1 MKKRKL
7 KKSLATTATVIAVTT
22 GVTAISN
29 SAKADTVQNSKNTKN
44 TIQQTLPDA
53 NQQAQ
58 QNVCAAQDA
67 VNKAN
72 ADVATAN
79 SDLNIANQN
88 LADADQDV
96 DINKNQVKQTKE
108 QLSSLEQKKENAQQ
122 VLVNAHDEY
131 YELLKQ
137 PVDVSYMASS
147 GGGLSVYEGSML
159 DYIAYDNQGNLT
171 SKNQAYKNFLAN
183 DYQGNI
189 DFLKKIIAENEKT
202 INYLKMGRP
211 FEDNIKNLE
220 QARVTI
226 KEELEELYKVAAAQ
240 REGKYYKPKDDI
252 GWIST
257 DSYGLSYSISS
268 TNYNEWDDVDKI
280 DHTKKLIENHEEALN
295 KVQQRLAEL
304 HNKMQSAVEKAEKTS
319 IAAQEL
325 LQKLEQISQPLI
337 TATQQIKDAESA
349 MSQAQQNLALQE
361 ELFTQ
366 AKDKRNAMQSQAINA
381 QTKLLQALLN
391 KINSQEKLAA
401 AKEKLPAQT
410 DALKYSSLISLELLT
425 VESGVTPTP
434 KVTIAIAVEN
444 DDQQNKAVITLPGDE
459 QENKLPQGTK
469 VVWKDDAKVAADLQ
483 HPGKHTED
491 VLIVFPDG
499 SVILT
504 NEQVTVI
511 TTEKQADT
519 DKETLPAQKIVD
531 TTQENNMRAN
541 DLSAQVIE
549 VNDDNQTSA
558 PEILVTSQTKQ
569 HTVRPNGVIKDQ
581 AAMNN
586 IAQPSLTKSF
596 ENKTTNN
603 VLPRTGE
610 ESSLPIIALGA
621 VIGLV
626 GIGAALKRYE

>member
-7 KKSLATTATVIAVTT
+7 KKSLATTATVMAVTT

-29 SAKADTVQNSKNTKN
+29 SAKADTVQNSKNT
-44 TIQQTLPDA
+44 IQQTLPDV

-58 QNVCAAQDA
+58 RNVSTAQDA
-67 VNKAN
+67 VNRAN

-79 SDLNIANQN
+79 NDLNIANQN
-88 LADADQDV
+88 LADADQNV
-96 DINKNQVKQTKE
+96 DLNKNQVKQTKE
-108 QLSSLEQKKENAQQ
+108 QLSSLEQTKENAQQ
-122 VLVNAHDEY
+122 VLANAHDEY

-137 PVDVSYMASS
+137 PVDVSYMATS

-159 DYIAYDNQGNLT
+159 DCIAYDNQGNLI
-171 SKNQAYKNFLAN
+171 SENQAYKNFLAN

-189 DFLKKIIAENEKT
+189 DLLKKIIAKNEKT

-220 QARVTI
+220 QAKVTI

-257 DSYGLSYSISS
+257 DSYGLSYSYSS
-268 TNYNEWDDVDKI
+268 SSYNEWDDVDKI

-295 KVQQRLAEL
+295 KVQQRLVEL

-361 ELFTQ
+361 ELLTET
-366 AKDKRNAMQSQAINA
+366 KDKRNIMQSQAINA

-391 KINSQEKLAA
+391 KTNSQEKLAS

-410 DALKYSSLISLELLT
+410 DALKYSSLINLEPLT

-434 KVTIAIAVEN
+434 KVTTAIAVEN
-444 DDQQNKAVITLPGDE
+444 DDHQNKAVITLPGDE

-483 HPGKHTED
+483 HLGKHTED

-504 NEQVTVI
+504 SEQVTVSA
-511 TTEKQADT
+511 TEKQADAN
-519 DKETLPAQKIVD
+519 KETSPARKTID
-531 TTQENNMRAN
+531 STQENNMRAN
-541 DLSAQVIE
+541 DLSAQVVE

-569 HTVRPNGVIKDQ
+569 HTVRPNGVIKGQ
-581 AAMNN
+581 AALNN
-586 IAQPSLTKSF
+586 IVQPSLAKSF
-596 ENKTTNN
+596 KNKTTNN
-603 VLPRTGE
+603 ILPRTGD

-621 VIGLV
+621 VIGLA
-626 GIGAALKRYE
+626 GIGAALRRYE

>member
-7 KKSLATTATVIAVTT
+7 KKSLATTATVMAVTT
-22 GVTAISN
+22 GMTAISN
-29 SAKADTVQNSKNTKN
+29 SAKADTVQNSKNT
-44 TIQQTLPDA
+44 IQQTLPDT

-79 SDLNIANQN
+79 NGLNIANQN
-88 LADADQDV
+88 LADADQNV
-96 DINKNQVKQTKE
+96 DLNKNQVKQTKE
-108 QLSSLEQKKENAQQ
+108 QLSSLEQTKENAQQ
-122 VLVNAHDEY
+122 VLANAHDEY

-137 PVDVSYMASS
+137 PVDVSYMATS

-159 DYIAYDNQGNLT
+159 DCIAYDNQGNLI
-171 SKNQAYKNFLAN
+171 SENQAYKNFLAN

-189 DFLKKIIAENEKT
+189 DLLKKIIAKNERT
-202 INYLKMGRP
+202 INYLKIGRP

-220 QARVTI
+220 QAKVTI

-252 GWIST
+252 GWVNI
-257 DSYGLSYSISS
+257 DSYGLSYSYSS
-268 TNYNEWDDVDKI
+268 ANYNEWYDVDEI
-280 DHTKKLIENHEEALN
+280 DHTQNLIKNHEEALN
-295 KVQQRLAEL
+295 KIQQRLAEL
-304 HNKMQSAVEKAEKTS
+304 HNKTQSAVEKAEKTS

-361 ELFTQ
+361 ELLTQ
-366 AKDKRNAMQSQAINA
+366 AKDKRNIMQSQAINA

-391 KINSQEKLAA
+391 KTNSQEKLAS
-401 AKEKLPAQT
+401 AKEKLPMQT
-410 DALKYSSLISLELLT
+410 DALKYSSLINLEPLT
-425 VESGVTPTP
+425 IEPGETPLP
-434 KVTIAIAVEN
+434 KVTTAIAVEN
-444 DDQQNKAVITLPGDE
+444 DHQNKAVITLPGDE

-469 VVWKDDAKVAADLQ
+469 VVWKDDAKVATDLQ
-483 HPGKHTED
+483 RPGKHTED

-504 NEQVTVI
+504 SEQVTVSA
-511 TTEKQADT
+511 TEKQADAN
-519 DKETLPAQKIVD
+519 KETSPAQKTID
-531 TTQENNMRAN
+531 STQENNMRAN
-541 DLSAQVIE
+541 DLSAQVVE

-569 HTVRPNGVIKDQ
+569 HTVRPNGVIKGP
-581 AAMNN
+581 AALNN
-586 IAQPSLTKSF
+586 IVQPSLAKSF
-596 ENKTTNN
+596 KNKTTNN
-603 VLPRTGE
+603 ILPRTGD
-610 ESSLPIIALGA
+610 ESSLPIIALVA
-621 VIGLV
+621 IIGLV
-626 GIGAALKRYE
+626 GIGATLKRYE

>member
-7 KKSLATTATVIAVTT
+7 KKSLATTATVMAVTT
-22 GVTAISN
+22 GMTAISN
-29 SAKADTVQNSKNTKN
+29 SAKADTVQNSKNT
-44 TIQQTLPDA
+44 IQQTLPDT

-79 SDLNIANQN
+79 NDLNIANQN
-88 LADADQDV
+88 LADADQSV
-96 DINKNQVKQTKE
+96 DSNKNQVKQTKE
-108 QLSSLEQKKENAQQ
+108 QLSSLEQTKENAQQ
-122 VLVNAHDEY
+122 ILTNAHDEY

-137 PVDVSYMASS
+137 PVNISYTAFS

-159 DYIAYDNQGNLT
+159 DYIAYDNQGNLI

-189 DFLKKIIAENEKT
+189 DLLKKIIAENEKT

-211 FEDNIKNLE
+211 FEDNIRNLE
-220 QARVTI
+220 QARLTI
-226 KEELEELYKVAAAQ
+226 KEELEELYKLAAAQ
-240 REGKYYKPKDDI
+240 KDGKYYKPKDDI
-252 GWIST
+252 RWINI
-257 DSYGLSYSISS
+257 DSYGLSYSYSS
-268 TNYNEWDDVDKI
+268 ANYNEWDDADEI
-280 DHTKKLIENHEEALN
+280 DHTKNLIENHEEALN
-295 KVQQRLAEL
+295 KIQQRLAEL
-304 HNKMQSAVEKAEKTS
+304 HNKTQSAVEKVEKTS

-325 LQKLEQISQPLI
+325 LQKLERISQPLI

-361 ELFTQ
+361 ELLTQ
-366 AKDKRNAMQSQAINA
+366 AKDKRNIMQSQAINA

-391 KINSQEKLAA
+391 KTNSQEKLAS
-401 AKEKLPAQT
+401 AKEKLPIQT
-410 DALKYSSLISLELLT
+410 DALKYSSLINLEPLT
-425 VESGVTPTP
+425 IEPGVTPTP
-434 KVTIAIAVEN
+434 KVTTAIAVEN
-444 DDQQNKAVITLPGDE
+444 DHQNKAVITLPGDE

-469 VVWKDDAKVAADLQ
+469 VVWKDDAKVATDLQ
-483 HPGKHTED
+483 RPGKHTED

-504 NEQVTVI
+504 SEQVTVSA
-511 TTEKQADT
+511 TEKQADAN
-519 DKETLPAQKIVD
+519 KETSPAQKTID
-531 TTQENNMRAN
+531 STQENNMRAN
-541 DLSAQVIE
+541 DLSAQVVE

-569 HTVRPNGVIKDQ
+569 HTVRPNGVIKGQ
-581 AAMNN
+581 AALNN
-586 IAQPSLTKSF
+586 IVQPSLAKSF
-596 ENKTTNN
+596 KNKTTNN
-603 VLPRTGE
+603 ILPRTGD

-621 VIGLV
+621 IIGLV
-626 GIGAALKRYE
+626 GIGATLKRYE

>member
-7 KKSLATTATVIAVTT
+7 KKSLATTATVMAVTT

-29 SAKADTVQNSKNTKN
+29 SAKADTVQNSKNT
-44 TIQQTLPDA
+44 IQQTLPDT

-79 SDLNIANQN
+79 NDLNIANQN
-88 LADADQDV
+88 LADADQNV
-96 DINKNQVKQTKE
+96 DLNRNQVKQTKE
-108 QLSSLEQKKENAQQ
+108 QLSSLEQTKENAQQ
-122 VLVNAHDEY
+122 ILTNAYDEY

-137 PVDVSYMASS
+137 PVNISYTAFS

-159 DYIAYDNQGNLT
+159 DYIAYDNQGNLI
-171 SKNQAYKNFLAN
+171 SENQAYKNFLAN

-189 DFLKKIIAENEKT
+189 DLLKKIIAKNERT

-220 QARVTI
+220 QAKVTI

-240 REGKYYKPKDDI
+240 REEKYYKPKDDI
-252 GWIST
+252 GWVNI
-257 DSYGLSYSISS
+257 DSYGLSYSYRSA
-268 TNYNEWDDVDKI
+268 NYNEWYDVDEI
-280 DHTKKLIENHEEALN
+280 DHTQNLIKNHEEALN
-295 KVQQRLAEL
+295 KIQQRLAEL
-304 HNKMQSAVEKAEKTS
+304 HNKTQSAVEKAEKTS

-325 LQKLEQISQPLI
+325 LQKLERISQPLI

-361 ELFTQ
+361 ELLTQ
-366 AKDKRNAMQSQAINA
+366 AKDKRNIMQSQAINA

-391 KINSQEKLAA
+391 KTNSQEKLAS

-410 DALKYSSLISLELLT
+410 DALKYSSLINLEPLT
-425 VESGVTPTP
+425 VEPGVTPAP
-434 KVTIAIAVEN
+434 KVTTAIAVEN
-444 DDQQNKAVITLPGDE
+444 DDHQNKAVITLPGDE

-483 HPGKHTED
+483 HLGKHTED

-504 NEQVTVI
+504 SEQVTVSA
-511 TTEKQADT
+511 TEKQADAN
-519 DKETLPAQKIVD
+519 KETSPAQKTID
-531 TTQENNMRAN
+531 STQENNMRAN
-541 DLSAQVIE
+541 DLSAQVVE

-569 HTVRPNGVIKDQ
+569 HTVRPNGVIKGQ
-581 AAMNN
+581 AALNN
-586 IAQPSLTKSF
+586 IVQPSLAKSCK
-596 ENKTTNN
+596 NKTTNN
-603 VLPRTGE
+603 ILPRTGD

-621 VIGLV
+621 IIGLV
-626 GIGAALKRYE
+626 GIGATLKRYE

>member
-7 KKSLATTATVIAVTT
+7 KKSLATTATVMAVTT
-22 GVTAISN
+22 GVAAISN
-29 SAKADTVQNSKNTKN
+29 SAKADTVRNSKN

-53 NQQAQ
+53 NQLAQ

-79 SDLNIANQN
+79 NDLNIANQN
-88 LADADQDV
+88 LADADQNV
-96 DINKNQVKQTKE
+96 DLNKNQVKQTKE
-108 QLSSLEQKKENAQQ
+108 KLSSLEQTKENAQQ
-122 VLVNAHDEY
+122 VLTNAHDEY

-147 GGGLSVYEGSML
+147 GGGLNVYERSML
-159 DYIAYDNQGNLT
+159 DYIAYDNQGNLI

-220 QARVTI
+220 QAKVTI

-257 DSYGLSYSISS
+257 DSYGLSYSYSS
-268 TNYNEWDDVDKI
+268 SSYNEWDDVDKI

-295 KVQQRLAEL
+295 KVQQRLVEL
-304 HNKMQSAVEKAEKTS
+304 HNKMQSTVEKAEKTS

-349 MSQAQQNLALQE
+349 MSQAKQNLALQE
-361 ELFTQ
+361 ELLTQ
-366 AKDKRNAMQSQAINA
+366 AKDKRNMMQSQAINA

-391 KINSQEKLAA
+391 KTNSQEKLAS

-410 DALKYSSLISLELLT
+410 DALKYSSLINLEPLT
-425 VESGVTPTP
+425 VAPGITPVP
-434 KVTIAIAVEN
+434 KVTTAIAVEN
-444 DDQQNKAVITLPGDE
+444 DNHQNKAVITLPGDE

-483 HPGKHTED
+483 HPGKHIED
-491 VLIVFPDG
+491 VLIAFPDG

-504 NEQVTVI
+504 NEQVTVTAI
-511 TTEKQADT
+511 EKQAEA
-519 DKETLPAQKIVD
+519 DKETSLAQKTINSA
-531 TTQENNMRAN
+531 QENNMRAN

-549 VNDDNQTSA
+549 VNDNNQTSSS
-558 PEILVTSQTKQ
+558 EILVAPQTKQ
-569 HTVRPNGVIKDQ
+569 NTVQPNGVIKNQ
-581 AAMNN
+581 ATLNN
-586 IAQPSLTKSF
+586 NARPSLAKSYKA
-596 ENKTTNN
+596 KTTNN
-603 VLPRTGE
+603 VLPRTGDA
-610 ESSLPIIALGA
+610 SSLSIIALGA
-621 VIGLV
+621 VIGLG
-626 GIGAALKRYE
+626 GIGATLKRYE

>member
-7 KKSLATTATVIAVTT
+7 KKSLATTATVMAVTT

-29 SAKADTVQNSKNTKN
+29 SAKADTVQNSKNT
-44 TIQQTLPDA
+44 IQQTLPDV

-67 VNKAN
+67 VNRAN

-79 SDLNIANQN
+79 NDLNIANQN
-88 LADADQDV
+88 LADADQNV
-96 DINKNQVKQTKE
+96 DLNKNQVKQTKE
-108 QLSSLEQKKENAQQ
+108 QLSSLEQTKENAQQ
-122 VLVNAHDEY
+122 VLANAHDEY

-137 PVDVSYMASS
+137 PVDVSYMATS
-147 GGGLSVYEGSML
+147 GGGLSIYEGSML
-159 DYIAYDNQGNLT
+159 DYIAYDNQGNLI
-171 SKNQAYKNFLAN
+171 SENQAYKNFLAN

-189 DFLKKIIAENEKT
+189 DLLKKIIAKNEKN

-220 QARVTI
+220 QAKVTI

-257 DSYGLSYSISS
+257 DSYGLSYSYSS
-268 TNYNEWDDVDKI
+268 SSYNEWDDVDKI

-295 KVQQRLAEL
+295 KVQQRLVEL

-361 ELFTQ
+361 ELLTET
-366 AKDKRNAMQSQAINA
+366 KDKRNIMQSQAINA

-391 KINSQEKLAA
+391 KTNSQEKLAS
-401 AKEKLPAQT
+401 AKEKLPSQT
-410 DALKYSSLISLELLT
+410 DALKYSSLINLEPLT
-425 VESGVTPTP
+425 VEPGVTPAP
-434 KVTIAIAVEN
+434 KVTTAIAVEN
-444 DDQQNKAVITLPGDE
+444 DDHQNKAVITLPGDE

-504 NEQVTVI
+504 SEQVTVSA
-511 TTEKQADT
+511 TEKQADAN
-519 DKETLPAQKIVD
+519 KETSPAQKTID
-531 TTQENNMRAN
+531 STQENNMRAN
-541 DLSAQVIE
+541 DLSAQIIE
-549 VNDDNQTSA
+549 VNNDNQTSA
-558 PEILVTSQTKQ
+558 PEVLVTSQTKQ
-569 HTVRPNGVIKDQ
+569 HTVQPNEVIKGQ
-581 AAMNN
+581 AAQNK
-586 IAQPSLTKSF
+586 ITQPSLAKSF

-603 VLPRTGE
+603 VLPRTGD

-621 VIGLV
+621 VIGLT
-626 GIGAALKRYE
+626 GIGAALRRYE

>member
-7 KKSLATTATVIAVTT
+7 KKSLATTATVMAVTT
-22 GVTAISN
+22 GVMAISN
-29 SAKADTVQNSKNTKN
+29 SAKADTVQNSKNT
-44 TIQQTLPDA
+44 IQQTLPDV

-58 QNVCAAQDA
+58 RNVSTAQDA
-67 VNKAN
+67 VNRAN

-79 SDLNIANQN
+79 NDLNIANQN
-88 LADADQDV
+88 LADADQNV
-96 DINKNQVKQTKE
+96 DLNKNQVKQTKE
-108 QLSSLEQKKENAQQ
+108 QLSSLEQTKENAQQ
-122 VLVNAHDEY
+122 VLANAHDEY

-137 PVDVSYMASS
+137 PVDVSYMATS

-159 DYIAYDNQGNLT
+159 DCIAYDNQGNLI
-171 SKNQAYKNFLAN
+171 SENQAYKNFLAN

-189 DFLKKIIAENEKT
+189 DLLKKIIAKNEKT

-220 QARVTI
+220 QAKVTI
-226 KEELEELYKVAAAQ
+226 KEELEELYKLAAAQ

-257 DSYGLSYSISS
+257 DSYGLSYSYSS
-268 TNYNEWDDVDKI
+268 SSYNEWDDVDKI

-295 KVQQRLAEL
+295 KVQQRLVEL

-349 MSQAQQNLALQE
+349 ISQAQQNLALQE
-361 ELFTQ
+361 ELLTQ
-366 AKDKRNAMQSQAINA
+366 AKDKRNIMQSQAINA

-391 KINSQEKLAA
+391 KTNSQEKLAS
-401 AKEKLPAQT
+401 AKEKLPIQT
-410 DALKYSSLISLELLT
+410 DALKYSSLINLEPLT
-425 VESGVTPTP
+425 IEPGVTPTP
-434 KVTIAIAVEN
+434 KVTTAIAVEN
-444 DDQQNKAVITLPGDE
+444 DHQNKAVITLPGDE

-469 VVWKDDAKVAADLQ
+469 VVWKDDAKVATDLQ
-483 HPGKHTED
+483 RPGKHTED

-504 NEQVTVI
+504 SEQVTVSA
-511 TTEKQADT
+511 TEKQADAN
-519 DKETLPAQKIVD
+519 KETSPAQKTID
-531 TTQENNMRAN
+531 STQENNMRAN
-541 DLSAQVIE
+541 DLSAQVVE

-569 HTVRPNGVIKDQ
+569 HTVRPNGVIKGQ
-581 AAMNN
+581 AALNN
-586 IAQPSLTKSF
+586 IVQPSLAKSF
-596 ENKTTNN
+596 KNKTTNN
-603 VLPRTGE
+603 ILPRTGD

-621 VIGLV
+621 IIGLV
-626 GIGAALKRYE
+626 GIGATLKRYE

>member
-7 KKSLATTATVIAVTT
+7 KKSLATTATVMAVTT
-22 GVTAISN
+22 GMTAISN
-29 SAKADTVQNSKNTKN
+29 SAKADTVQNSKNT
-44 TIQQTLPDA
+44 IQQTLPDT

-67 VNKAN
+67 VNKSN

-79 SDLNIANQN
+79 NGLNIANQN
-88 LADADQDV
+88 LADADQNV
-96 DINKNQVKQTKE
+96 DLNRNQVKQTKD
-108 QLSSLEQKKENAQQ
+108 QLSSLEQTKENAQQ
-122 VLVNAHDEY
+122 ILTNAYDEY

-137 PVDVSYMASS
+137 PVNISYTAFS

-159 DYIAYDNQGNLT
+159 DYIAYDNQGNLI

-183 DYQGNI
+183 DYQRNI
-189 DFLKKIIAENEKT
+189 DLLKKIIAKNERT
-202 INYLKMGRP
+202 INYLRMGRP
-211 FEDNIKNLE
+211 FEDNIRSLE
-220 QARVTI
+220 QARLTI

-240 REGKYYKPKDDI
+240 REEKYYKPKDDI

-257 DSYGLSYSISS
+257 DSYGLSYSYSS
-268 TNYNEWDDVDKI
+268 SSYNEWDDVDKI
-280 DHTKKLIENHEEALN
+280 DHTQNLIKNHEEALN
-295 KVQQRLAEL
+295 KIQQRLAEL
-304 HNKMQSAVEKAEKTS
+304 HNKTQSAVEKAEKTS

-361 ELFTQ
+361 ELLTQ
-366 AKDKRNAMQSQAINA
+366 AKDKRNMMQSQAINA

-391 KINSQEKLAA
+391 KTNSQEKLAS

-410 DALKYSSLISLELLT
+410 DALKYSSLINLEPLT
-425 VESGVTPTP
+425 VVPGVTPAP
-434 KVTIAIAVEN
+434 KVTTAIAVEN
-444 DDQQNKAVITLPGDE
+444 DDHQNKAVITLPGDE

-491 VLIVFPDG
+491 VLIIFPDG

-504 NEQVTVI
+504 NEQVTVTAI
-511 TTEKQADT
+511 EKQADA
-519 DKETLPAQKIVD
+519 DKETSPAQKTID
-531 TTQENNMRAN
+531 STQENNMRAN
-541 DLSAQVIE
+541 DLFAQVVE
-549 VNDDNQTSA
+549 VNNDNQTSA
-558 PEILVTSQTKQ
+558 PEILVTPQTKQ
-569 HTVRPNGVIKDQ
+569 STVQPNEVIKGQ
-581 AAMNN
+581 AAQNK
-586 IAQPSLTKSF
+586 ITQPSLAKSF

-603 VLPRTGE
+603 VLPRTGD

-621 VIGLV
+621 VIGLA
-626 GIGAALKRYE
+626 GIGAVLRRYE

>member
-7 KKSLATTATVIAVTT
+7 KNSLATTATVMAVTT
-22 GVTAISN
+22 GVVAISN
-29 SAKADTVQNSKNTKN
+29 SAKADTVQNSKNT
-44 TIQQTLPDA
+44 IQQTLPGVD
-53 NQQAQ
+53 QQAQ

-79 SDLNIANQN
+79 NDLNMANQN
-88 LADADQDV
+88 LADADQNV

-108 QLSSLEQKKENAQQ
+108 QLSSLEQTKENAQQ
-122 VLVNAHDEY
+122 VLTNAHEEY

-147 GGGLSVYEGSML
+147 GGGLNVYERSML
-159 DYIAYDNQGNLT
+159 DYIAYDNQGNLI

-183 DYQGNI
+183 NYQGNI

-220 QARVTI
+220 QAKVTI
-226 KEELEELYKVAAAQ
+226 KEKLEELYKVAAAQ

-257 DSYGLSYSISS
+257 DSYGLSYSYSS
-268 TNYNEWDDVDKI
+268 SSYNEWDDVDKI

-337 TATQQIKDAESA
+337 TATQQIKNAESA
-349 MSQAQQNLALQE
+349 MSQAKQNLALQE
-361 ELFTQ
+361 ELLTQ
-366 AKDKRNAMQSQAINA
+366 VKYKRNVMQSQAINA
-381 QTKLLQALLN
+381 QTKLLQAMLN
-391 KINSQEKLAA
+391 KTNSQEKLAT
-401 AKEKLPAQT
+401 AKEKLPTQT
-410 DALKYSSLISLELLT
+410 DALKYSSLITLEPLT
-425 VESGVTPTP
+425 VASGVTPAP
-434 KVTIAIAVEN
+434 KVTTAIAVEN
-444 DDQQNKAVITLPGDE
+444 DDHQNKAVITLPGDE

-469 VVWKDDAKVAADLQ
+469 VVWKDDAKVTADLQ

-491 VLIVFPDG
+491 VLIIFPDG

-504 NEQVTVI
+504 NEQVTVTAI
-511 TTEKQADT
+511 EKQADV
-519 DKETLPAQKIVD
+519 DKETLPAQKTID
-531 TTQENNMRAN
+531 STQENNMRAN

-569 HTVRPNGVIKDQ
+569 YTVRPNGVIKGQ
-581 AAMNN
+581 AALNN
-586 IAQPSLTKSF
+586 IVQPSLAKSYKT
-596 ENKTTNN
+596 KTTND
-603 VLPRTGE
+603 VLPRTGD
-610 ESSLPIIALGA
+610 ESSLPIIALGV
-621 VIGLV
+621 VIGLA

>member
-1 MKKRKL
+1 MKRRKL
-7 KKSLATTATVIAVTT
+7 KKSLATTAMVMAVTT

-29 SAKADTVQNSKNTKN
+29 SVKADTVQNSKN

-58 QNVCAAQDA
+58 QNICAAQDA

-79 SDLNIANQN
+79 NDLNIANQN
-88 LADADQDV
+88 LADADQNV
-96 DINKNQVKQTKE
+96 DSNKNQVKQTRE
-108 QLSSLEQKKENAQQ
+108 QLSSLEQTKENAQQ
-122 VLVNAHDEY
+122 VLTNAHDEY

-137 PVDVSYMASS
+137 PVDISYMATS
-147 GGGLSVYEGSML
+147 GGGLNVYERSML
-159 DYIAYDNQGNLT
+159 DYIAYDNQGNLI

-183 DYQGNI
+183 NYQGNI

-211 FEDNIKNLE
+211 FEDNIRNLE
-220 QARVTI
+220 QARLTI
-226 KEELEELYKVAAAQ
+226 KEELEELYKVEAAQ
-240 REGKYYKPKDDI
+240 RNGKYYKPKYNI
-252 GWIST
+252 SWINT
-257 DSYGLSYSISS
+257 DSYGSLYSSS
-268 TNYNEWDDVDKI
+268 SSNYNEWYDVDKI
-280 DHTKKLIENHEEALN
+280 DHTKDLIENHEEALN
-295 KVQQRLAEL
+295 TIQQRLAEL
-304 HNKMQSAVEKAEKTS
+304 HNRIQSAVEKAEKTS

-349 MSQAQQNLALQE
+349 MSQAQKNLALQE
-361 ELFTQ
+361 ELLTQ
-366 AKDKRNAMQSQAINA
+366 AKDKRNVMQSQAINA

-391 KINSQEKLAA
+391 KTNSQEKLAS
-401 AKEKLPAQT
+401 AKEKLLAQT
-410 DALKYSSLISLELLT
+410 DALKYSSLINLEPLT
-425 VESGVTPTP
+425 VEPGVTPAP
-434 KVTIAIAVEN
+434 KVTTAIAVKN
-444 DDQQNKAVITLPGDE
+444 DDHQNKAIITLPGDE

-483 HPGKHTED
+483 HSGKHTED

-504 NEQVTVI
+504 SEQVTVSA
-511 TTEKQADT
+511 TEKQADAN
-519 DKETLPAQKIVD
+519 KETSPAQKTID
-531 TTQENNMRAN
+531 STQENNMRAN
-541 DLSAQVIE
+541 DLSAQVVE

-569 HTVRPNGVIKDQ
+569 HTVRPNGVIKGP
-581 AAMNN
+581 AALNN
-586 IAQPSLTKSF
+586 IVQPSLAKSF
-596 ENKTTNN
+596 EDKTRNN
-603 VLPRTGE
+603 VLPRTGD

-621 VIGLV
+621 IIGL
-626 GIGAALKRYE
+626 IGSGATLKRYE

>member
-7 KKSLATTATVIAVTT
+7 KKSLATTATVMAVTT
-22 GVTAISN
+22 GVTAISD
-29 SAKADTVQNSKNTKN
+29 SAKADTVQNNKN

-67 VNKAN
+67 ANKAN

-79 SDLNIANQN
+79 NDLNIANQN
-88 LADADQDV
+88 LADADQNV
-96 DINKNQVKQTKE
+96 DSNKNQVKQTKE
-108 QLSSLEQKKENAQQ
+108 QLSSLEQTKENAQQ
-122 VLVNAHDEY
+122 VLTNAHDEY

-137 PVDVSYMASS
+137 PVNISYTAFS

-159 DYIAYDNQGNLT
+159 DYIAYDNQGNLI

-189 DFLKKIIAENEKT
+189 DLLKKIIAKNEKT

-220 QARVTI
+220 QAKVTI

-257 DSYGLSYSISS
+257 DSYGLSYSYSS
-268 TNYNEWDDVDKI
+268 SSYNEWDDVDKI
-280 DHTKKLIENHEEALN
+280 DHTQNLIKNHEEALN
-295 KVQQRLAEL
+295 KIQQRLAEL

-361 ELFTQ
+361 ELLTE
-366 AKDKRNAMQSQAINA
+366 AKDKRNIMQSQAINA
-381 QTKLLQALLN
+381 QTKLLQAMLN
-391 KINSQEKLAA
+391 KTNSQEKLAS

-410 DALKYSSLISLELLT
+410 DALKYSSLINLEPLT
-425 VESGVTPTP
+425 VEPGVTPTP
-434 KVTIAIAVEN
+434 KVTTAIAVEN
-444 DDQQNKAVITLPGDE
+444 DDHQNKAVITLPGDE

-469 VVWKDDAKVAADLQ
+469 VVWKDDAKVAADFQ
-483 HPGKHTED
+483 RPGKHTED

-504 NEQVTVI
+504 SEQVTV
-511 TTEKQADT
+511 TATEKQADAN
-519 DKETLPAQKIVD
+519 KVNPPAQETVD
-531 TTQENNMRAN
+531 STQENNMRAN
-541 DLSAQVIE
+541 DLSTQVIE
-549 VNDDNQTSA
+549 VNDNNQTTA
-558 PEILVTSQTKQ
+558 PEILVTPQTKQ
-569 HTVRPNGVIKDQ
+569 NTVQPNGVIKGQ
-581 AAMNN
+581 TAQNK
-586 IAQPSLTKSF
+586 ITQPSLVKSYKA
-596 ENKTTNN
+596 KTINN
-603 VLPRTGE
+603 VLPRTGD
-610 ESSLPIIALGA
+610 ESSLPIIAFGV
-621 VIGLV
+621 VIGLA
-626 GIGAALKRYE
+626 GIGAALRRYE

>member
-7 KKSLATTATVIAVTT
+7 KKSLATTATVMAVTT

-29 SAKADTVQNSKNTKN
+29 SAKADTVQNSKN

-79 SDLNIANQN
+79 NGLNIANQN
-88 LADADQDV
+88 LADADQNV
-96 DINKNQVKQTKE
+96 DLNRNQVKQTKE
-108 QLSSLEQKKENAQQ
+108 QLSSLEQTKENAQQ
-122 VLVNAHDEY
+122 VLTNAHDEY

-137 PVDVSYMASS
+137 PVNISYTAFS

-159 DYIAYDNQGNLT
+159 DYIAYDNQGNLI
-171 SKNQAYKNFLAN
+171 SKNQAYENLLAN

-189 DFLKKIIAENEKT
+189 DLLKKIIAKNERT

-211 FEDNIKNLE
+211 FEDNIRNLE
-220 QARVTI
+220 QARLTV
-226 KEELEELYKVAAAQ
+226 KEELEELYKVVEAQ
-240 REGKYYKPKDDI
+240 KDGKYYKPKDDI
-252 GWIST
+252 RWVNIA
-257 DSYGLSYSISS
+257 SYGLSYSPVMS
-268 TNYNEWDDVDKI
+268 NGWYDDNPTDKI
-280 DHTKKLIENHEEALN
+280 SDLIKNHEETLD
-295 KVQQRLAEL
+295 KIQQRLTEL
-304 HNKMQSAVEKAEKTS
+304 HNKMQSAVERAEKTS

-349 MSQAQQNLALQE
+349 MSQAKQNLALQE
-361 ELFTQ
+361 ELLTQ
-366 AKDKRNAMQSQAINA
+366 AKDKRNVMQSQAINA

-391 KINSQEKLAA
+391 KTNSQEKLAS
-401 AKEKLPAQT
+401 AKEKLPTQT
-410 DALKYSSLISLELLT
+410 DALKYSSLISLEPLT
-425 VESGVTPTP
+425 VEPGVTPAP
-434 KVTIAIAVEN
+434 
-444 DDQQNKAVITLPGDE
+444 
-459 QENKLPQGTK
+459 
-469 VVWKDDAKVAADLQ
+469 KVAADLQ
-483 HPGKHTED
+483 RPGKHTED

-504 NEQVTVI
+504 SEQVAVSA
-511 TTEKQADT
+511 TEKQADA
-519 DKETLPAQKIVD
+519 DKNTSPVQETVD
-531 TTQENNMRAN
+531 IAQENSMRAN
-541 DLSAQVIE
+541 DLSAQVVE
-549 VNDDNQTSA
+549 VNDDNLV
-558 PEILVTSQTKQ
+558 PEILVTPQTKQ
-569 HTVRPNGVIKDQ
+569 NTVQPNEVIKGQ
-581 AAMNN
+581 TVLNN
-586 IAQPSLTKSF
+586 ITQPSLTKSF

-610 ESSLPIIALGA
+610 EFSLPIIALGA

>member
-7 KKSLATTATVIAVTT
+7 KKSLATTATVMAVTT
-22 GVTAISN
+22 GVVAISN
-29 SAKADTVQNSKNTKN
+29 SAKADTVQNSKNT
-44 TIQQTLPDA
+44 IQQTLPDT

-79 SDLNIANQN
+79 NDLNMANQN
-88 LADADQDV
+88 LADADQNV

-108 QLSSLEQKKENAQQ
+108 QLSSLEQTKENAQQ
-122 VLVNAHDEY
+122 VLTNAHEEY

-147 GGGLSVYEGSML
+147 GGGLNVYERSML
-159 DYIAYDNQGNLT
+159 DYIAYDNQGNLI

-183 DYQGNI
+183 NYQGNI

-220 QARVTI
+220 QAKVTI

-257 DSYGLSYSISS
+257 DSYGLSYSYSS
-268 TNYNEWDDVDKI
+268 SSYNEWDDVDKI

-295 KVQQRLAEL
+295 KVQQRLVEL

-361 ELFTQ
+361 ELLTE
-366 AKDKRNAMQSQAINA
+366 AKDKRNIMQSQAINA
-381 QTKLLQALLN
+381 QTKLLQSLLN
-391 KINSQEKLAA
+391 KTNSQEKLAS
-401 AKEKLPAQT
+401 AKEKLPTQT
-410 DALKYSSLISLELLT
+410 DALKYSSLITLEPLT
-425 VESGVTPTP
+425 VAPGVTPTP
-434 KVTIAIAVEN
+434 KVTTAIAVEN
-444 DDQQNKAVITLPGDE
+444 DDHQNKAVITLPGDE

-483 HPGKHTED
+483 HPGKYTED

-504 NEQVTVI
+504 NEQVTV
-511 TTEKQADT
+511 TTIEKQADA
-519 DKETLPAQKIVD
+519 DKEISPAQKTID
-531 TTQENNMRAN
+531 STQENNMRAN
-541 DLSAQVIE
+541 DLSAQVVE

-558 PEILVTSQTKQ
+558 SEILVTPQTKQ
-569 HTVRPNGVIKDQ
+569 NTVQPNEVIKGQ
-581 AAMNN
+581 AARNN
-586 IAQPSLTKSF
+586 SARPSLAKSYKA
-596 ENKTTNN
+596 KTTNN
-603 VLPRTGE
+603 VLPRTGD
-610 ESSLPIIALGA
+610 ESSFSIIALGA

-626 GIGAALKRYE
+626 GIGATLKRYE

>member
-7 KKSLATTATVIAVTT
+7 KKSLATTATVMAVTT

-29 SAKADTVQNSKNTKN
+29 SAKADTVQNNKN

-79 SDLNIANQN
+79 NDLNIANQN
-88 LADADQDV
+88 LTDADQNV
-96 DINKNQVKQTKE
+96 DLNRNQVKQTKE
-108 QLSSLEQKKENAQQ
+108 QLSSLEQTKENAQQ
-122 VLVNAHDEY
+122 ILTNAHDEY

-137 PVDVSYMASS
+137 PVNISYTAFS
-147 GGGLSVYEGSML
+147 GGGLSVYERSML
-159 DYIAYDNQGNLT
+159 DYIAYNNQGNLT

-189 DFLKKIIAENEKT
+189 DLLKKIIAENEKT
-202 INYLKMGRP
+202 INYLKMGKP
-211 FEDNIKNLE
+211 FEENIKNLE
-220 QARVTI
+220 QARSTV
-226 KEELEELYKVAAAQ
+226 KEELEELYKVEAAQ
-240 REGKYYKPKDDI
+240 REGKYYKPKYSI
-252 GWIST
+252 SWINT
-257 DSYGLSYSISS
+257 DSYGLSYSYSS
-268 TNYNEWDDVDKI
+268 PNYNEWNDVDEI
-280 DHTKKLIENHEEALN
+280 DHTQNLIKNHEEALN
-295 KVQQRLAEL
+295 KIQQRLAEL

-349 MSQAQQNLALQE
+349 MSQAQQNLALQK
-361 ELFTQ
+361 ELLTQ
-366 AKDKRNAMQSQAINA
+366 AKDKRDIMQSQAINA

-391 KINSQEKLAA
+391 KTNSQEKLAS

-410 DALKYSSLISLELLT
+410 DALKYSSLINLEPLT
-425 VESGVTPTP
+425 VEPGVTPAP
-434 KVTIAIAVEN
+434 KVTTAIAVEN
-444 DDQQNKAVITLPGDE
+444 DDHQNKAVITLPGDE

-483 HPGKHTED
+483 RPGKYTED

-504 NEQVTVI
+504 NEQVTVSA
-511 TTEKQADT
+511 TEKQADA
-519 DKETLPAQKIVD
+519 DKETSLVQETVD
-531 TTQENNMRAN
+531 IAQENNIHAN
-541 DLSAQVIE
+541 DLSTQVIE

-558 PEILVTSQTKQ
+558 PEILVTPQTKQ
-569 HTVRPNGVIKDQ
+569 NTVQPNEVIKGQ
-581 AAMNN
+581 AAQNK
-586 IAQPSLTKSF
+586 ITQPSLAKPF
-596 ENKTTNN
+596 ENKTRNN
-603 VLPRTGE
+603 VLPRTGD
-610 ESSLPIIALGA
+610 ESSLPIIVLGA
-621 VIGLV
+621 VIWLA
-626 GIGAALKRYE
+626 GIGAAPRRYE

>member
-7 KKSLATTATVIAVTT
+7 KKSLATTATVMAVTT
-22 GVTAISN
+22 GVVAISN
-29 SAKADTVQNSKNTKN
+29 SAKADTVQNSKNT
-44 TIQQTLPDA
+44 IQQTLPDT

-79 SDLNIANQN
+79 NDLNMANQN
-88 LADADQDV
+88 LADADQNV

-108 QLSSLEQKKENAQQ
+108 QLSSLEQTKENAQQ
-122 VLVNAHDEY
+122 VLTNAHEEY

-147 GGGLSVYEGSML
+147 GGGLNVYERSML
-159 DYIAYDNQGNLT
+159 DYIAYDNQGNLI

-183 DYQGNI
+183 NYQGNI

-220 QARVTI
+220 QAKVTI

-257 DSYGLSYSISS
+257 DSYGLSYSYSS
-268 TNYNEWDDVDKI
+268 SSYNEWDDVDKI

-295 KVQQRLAEL
+295 KVQQRLVEL

-361 ELFTQ
+361 ELLTE
-366 AKDKRNAMQSQAINA
+366 AKDKRNIMQSQAINA

-391 KINSQEKLAA
+391 KTNSQEKLAS
-401 AKEKLPAQT
+401 AKEKLPTQT
-410 DALKYSSLISLELLT
+410 DALKYSSLITLEPLT
-425 VESGVTPTP
+425 VAPGVTPTP
-434 KVTIAIAVEN
+434 KVTTAIAVEN
-444 DDQQNKAVITLPGDE
+444 DDHQNKAVITLPGDE

-483 HPGKHTED
+483 HPGKHIED

-504 NEQVTVI
+504 NEQVTVTAI
-511 TTEKQADT
+511 EKQADA
-519 DKETLPAQKIVD
+519 DKETSLAQKTID
-531 TTQENNMRAN
+531 STKENNMRAN
-541 DLSAQVIE
+541 I
-549 VNDDNQTSA
+549 
-558 PEILVTSQTKQ
+558 
-569 HTVRPNGVIKDQ
+569 
-581 AAMNN
+581 
-586 IAQPSLTKSF
+586 F
-596 ENKTTNN
+596 
-603 VLPRTGE
+603 LPR
-610 ESSLPIIALGA
+610 
-621 VIGLV
+621 
-626 GIGAALKRYE
+626 

>member
-7 KKSLATTATVIAVTT
+7 KKSLATTATVMAVTT

-29 SAKADTVQNSKNTKN
+29 SAKADTVQNSKNT
-44 TIQQTLPDA
+44 IQQTLPDV

-79 SDLNIANQN
+79 NDLNIANQN
-88 LADADQDV
+88 LADADQNV

-108 QLSSLEQKKENAQQ
+108 QLSSLEQTKENAQQ
-122 VLVNAHDEY
+122 VLTNAHDEY

-137 PVDVSYMASS
+137 PVNISYTASS
-147 GGGLSVYEGSML
+147 GGGLNVYERSML
-159 DYIAYDNQGNLT
+159 DYIAYDNQENLI
-171 SKNQAYKNFLAN
+171 SKNQAYENFLAN
-183 DYQGNI
+183 NYQGNI

-220 QARVTI
+220 QAKVTI

-257 DSYGLSYSISS
+257 DSYGLSYSYSS
-268 TNYNEWDDVDKI
+268 ANYNEWDDVDKI
-280 DHTKKLIENHEEALN
+280 DHTNKLIENHEEALN
-295 KVQQRLAEL
+295 KVQQRLVEL

-319 IAAQEL
+319 IAAQKL

-349 MSQAQQNLALQE
+349 MSQAKQNLALQE
-361 ELFTQ
+361 ELLTQ
-366 AKDKRNAMQSQAINA
+366 AKDKRNMMQSQAINA

-391 KINSQEKLAA
+391 KTNSQEKLAS
-401 AKEKLPAQT
+401 AKEKLPIQT
-410 DALKYSSLISLELLT
+410 DALKYSSLINLEPLT
-425 VESGVTPTP
+425 VEPGVTPAP
-434 KVTIAIAVEN
+434 KVTTAIAVEN
-444 DDQQNKAVITLPGDE
+444 DDHQNKAVITLPGDE

-483 HPGKHTED
+483 RPGKHTED

-511 TTEKQADT
+511 ATEKQADAN
-519 DKETLPAQKIVD
+519 KEISPVQETVDPA
-531 TTQENNMRAN
+531 QENNMRAN
-541 DLSAQVIE
+541 DLSAQVVD
-549 VNDDNQTSA
+549 VNNDNLV
-558 PEILVTSQTKQ
+558 PEILVTPQTKQ
-569 HTVRPNGVIKDQ
+569 NTVQPNVVIKGQ
-581 AAMNN
+581 AARNN
-586 IAQPSLTKSF
+586 SARPSLAKSYKA
-596 ENKTTNN
+596 KTTNN
-603 VLPRTGE
+603 VLPRTGD

-626 GIGAALKRYE
+626 GIGATLKWYE

>member
-7 KKSLATTATVIAVTT
+7 KKSLATTATVMAVTT
-22 GVTAISN
+22 GMTAISN
-29 SAKADTVQNSKNTKN
+29 SAKADTVQNSKNT
-44 TIQQTLPDA
+44 IQQTLPDT

-79 SDLNIANQN
+79 NGLNIANQN
-88 LADADQDV
+88 LADADQNV
-96 DINKNQVKQTKE
+96 DLNRNQVKQTKE
-108 QLSSLEQKKENAQQ
+108 QLLSLEQTKENAQQ
-122 VLVNAHDEY
+122 ILTNAYDEY

-137 PVDVSYMASS
+137 PVNISYTAFS

-159 DYIAYDNQGNLT
+159 DYIAYDNQGNLI

-183 DYQGNI
+183 NYQGNI

-211 FEDNIKNLE
+211 FEDNIRNLE
-220 QARVTI
+220 QARLTI
-226 KEELEELYKVAAAQ
+226 KEELEELYKVEAAQ
-240 REGKYYKPKDDI
+240 RNGKYYKPKYNI
-252 GWIST
+252 SWINT
-257 DSYGLSYSISS
+257 DSYGSLYSSS
-268 TNYNEWDDVDKI
+268 SSNYNEWYDVDKI
-280 DHTKKLIENHEEALN
+280 DHTKDLIENHEEALN
-295 KVQQRLAEL
+295 TIQQRLAEL
-304 HNKMQSAVEKAEKTS
+304 HNRIQSAVEKAEKTS

-349 MSQAQQNLALQE
+349 MSQAQKNLALQE
-361 ELFTQ
+361 ELLTQ
-366 AKDKRNAMQSQAINA
+366 AKDKRNVMQSQAINA

-391 KINSQEKLAA
+391 KTNSQEKLPS

-410 DALKYSSLISLELLT
+410 DALKYSSLINLEPLI
-425 VESGVTPTP
+425 VEPGVTPAP
-434 KVTIAIAVEN
+434 KVTTAIAVEN
-444 DDQQNKAVITLPGDE
+444 DDHQNKAVITLPGDE

-483 HPGKHTED
+483 HLGKHTED

-504 NEQVTVI
+504 SEQVTVSA
-511 TTEKQADT
+511 TEKQADAN
-519 DKETLPAQKIVD
+519 KETSPAQKTID
-531 TTQENNMRAN
+531 STQENNMRAN
-541 DLSAQVIE
+541 DLSAQVVE

-569 HTVRPNGVIKDQ
+569 HTVRPNGVIKGL
-581 AAMNN
+581 AALNN
-586 IAQPSLTKSF
+586 IVQPSLAKSF
-596 ENKTTNN
+596 KNKTTNN
-603 VLPRTGE
+603 ILPRTGD

-621 VIGLV
+621 IIGLV
-626 GIGAALKRYE
+626 GIGATLKRYE

>member
-7 KKSLATTATVIAVTT
+7 KKSLATTATVMAVTT

-29 SAKADTVQNSKNTKN
+29 SAKADTVQNSKN

-72 ADVATAN
+72 VDVATAN
-79 SDLNIANQN
+79 NGLNIANQN
-88 LADADQDV
+88 LADADQNV
-96 DINKNQVKQTKE
+96 DLNRNQVKQTKE
-108 QLSSLEQKKENAQQ
+108 QLSSLEQTKENAQQ
-122 VLVNAHDEY
+122 ILTNAHDEY

-137 PVDVSYMASS
+137 PVNISYTAFS
-147 GGGLSVYEGSML
+147 GGGLNVYERSML
-159 DYIAYDNQGNLT
+159 DYIAYNNQGNLT

-189 DFLKKIIAENEKT
+189 DLLKKIIAENEKT
-202 INYLKMGRP
+202 INYLKMGKP

-220 QARVTI
+220 QARSTV
-226 KEELEELYKVAAAQ
+226 KEELEELYKFAAAQ
-240 REGKYYKPKDDI
+240 REGKYYKPKDGI
-252 GWIST
+252 GWVNI
-257 DSYGLSYSISS
+257 DSYGLSYSYSS
-268 TNYNEWDDVDKI
+268 ANYNEWYDVDEI
-280 DHTKKLIENHEEALN
+280 DHTQNLIKNHEEALN
-295 KVQQRLAEL
+295 KIQQRLAEL
-304 HNKMQSAVEKAEKTS
+304 HNKTQSAVEKAEKTS

-349 MSQAQQNLALQE
+349 ISQAQQNLALQE
-361 ELFTQ
+361 ELLTQ
-366 AKDKRNAMQSQAINA
+366 AKDKRNIMQSQAINA

-391 KINSQEKLAA
+391 KTNSQEKLAS
-401 AKEKLPAQT
+401 AKEKLPMQT
-410 DALKYSSLISLELLT
+410 DALKYSSLINLEPLT
-425 VESGVTPTP
+425 IEPGETPLP
-434 KVTIAIAVEN
+434 KVTTAIAVEN
-444 DDQQNKAVITLPGDE
+444 DHQNKAVITLPGDE

-469 VVWKDDAKVAADLQ
+469 VVWKDNAKVATDLQ
-483 HPGKHTED
+483 RPGKHTED

-504 NEQVTVI
+504 SEQVTVSA
-511 TTEKQADT
+511 TEKQADAN
-519 DKETLPAQKIVD
+519 KETSPAQKTID
-531 TTQENNMRAN
+531 STQENNMRAN
-541 DLSAQVIE
+541 DLSAQVVE

-569 HTVRPNGVIKDQ
+569 HTVRPNGVIKGQ
-581 AAMNN
+581 AALNN
-586 IAQPSLTKSF
+586 IVQPSLAKSF
-596 ENKTTNN
+596 EDKTRNN
-603 VLPRTGE
+603 ILPRTGD

-621 VIGLV
+621 IIGLI
-626 GIGAALKRYE
+626 GIGATLKRYE

>member
-1 MKKRKL
+1 MKRRKL
-7 KKSLATTATVIAVTT
+7 KKSLATTATVMAVTT

-29 SAKADTVQNSKNTKN
+29 SAKADTVQNSKN

-79 SDLNIANQN
+79 NDLNIANQN
-88 LADADQDV
+88 LADADQNV
-96 DINKNQVKQTKE
+96 DLNKNQVKQTKE
-108 QLSSLEQKKENAQQ
+108 QLSSLEQTKENAQQ
-122 VLVNAHDEY
+122 VLANAHDEY

-137 PVDVSYMASS
+137 PVDVSYMATS

-159 DYIAYDNQGNLT
+159 DYIAYDNQGNLI
-171 SKNQAYKNFLAN
+171 SENQAYKNFLAN

-189 DFLKKIIAENEKT
+189 DLLKKIIAKNEKT

-220 QARVTI
+220 QAKVTI
-226 KEELEELYKVAAAQ
+226 KEELEELYKLAAAQ

-257 DSYGLSYSISS
+257 DSYGLSYSYSS
-268 TNYNEWDDVDKI
+268 SSYNEWDDVDKI

-295 KVQQRLAEL
+295 KVQQRLVEL

-361 ELFTQ
+361 ELLTET
-366 AKDKRNAMQSQAINA
+366 KDKRNIMQSQAINA

-391 KINSQEKLAA
+391 KTNSQEKLAS
-401 AKEKLPAQT
+401 AKEKLPMQT
-410 DALKYSSLISLELLT
+410 DALKYSSLINLEPLTIEPGETLL
-425 VESGVTPTP
+425 P
-434 KVTIAIAVEN
+434 KVTTAIAVEN
-444 DDQQNKAVITLPGDE
+444 DHQNKAVITLPSDE

-469 VVWKDDAKVAADLQ
+469 VVWKDDAKVATDLQ
-483 HPGKHTED
+483 RPGKHTED

-504 NEQVTVI
+504 SEQVTVSA
-511 TTEKQADT
+511 TEKQADAN
-519 DKETLPAQKIVD
+519 KETSPAQKTID
-531 TTQENNMRAN
+531 STQENNMRAN
-541 DLSAQVIE
+541 DLSAQVVE

-569 HTVRPNGVIKDQ
+569 HTVRPNGVIKGQADQ
-581 AAMNN
+581 NK
-586 IAQPSLTKSF
+586 ITQPSLAKSF
-596 ENKTTNN
+596 KNKTTNN
-603 VLPRTGE
+603 ILPRTGD
-610 ESSLPIIALGA
+610 ESSLSIIALGA
-621 VIGLV
+621 VIGLA
-626 GIGAALKRYE
+626 GIGAILKRYE

>member
-7 KKSLATTATVIAVTT
+7 KKSLATTAMVMAVTT
-22 GVTAISN
+22 GVTAISS
-29 SAKADTVQNSKNTKN
+29 SAKADTVQNSKNT
-44 TIQQTLPDA
+44 IQQTLPDT

-79 SDLNIANQN
+79 NDLNMANQN
-88 LADADQDV
+88 LADADQNV

-108 QLSSLEQKKENAQQ
+108 QLSSLEQTKENAQQ
-122 VLVNAHDEY
+122 VLTNAHEEY

-147 GGGLSVYEGSML
+147 GGGLNVYERSML
-159 DYIAYDNQGNLT
+159 DYIAYDNQGNLI

-183 DYQGNI
+183 NYQGNI

-220 QARVTI
+220 QAKVTI

-257 DSYGLSYSISS
+257 DSYGLSYSYSS
-268 TNYNEWDDVDKI
+268 SSYNEWDDVDKI

-295 KVQQRLAEL
+295 KVQQRLVEL

-361 ELFTQ
+361 ELLTE
-366 AKDKRNAMQSQAINA
+366 AKDKRNIMQSQAINA

-391 KINSQEKLAA
+391 KTNSQEKLAS
-401 AKEKLPAQT
+401 AKEKLPTQT
-410 DALKYSSLISLELLT
+410 DALKYSSLITLEPLT
-425 VESGVTPTP
+425 VAPGVTPTP
-434 KVTIAIAVEN
+434 KVTTAIAVEN
-444 DDQQNKAVITLPGDE
+444 DDHQNKAVITLPGDE
-459 QENKLPQGTK
+459 QENKLPQRTK

-483 HPGKHTED
+483 HLGKHTED

-504 NEQVTVI
+504 NEQVTVTAI
-511 TTEKQADT
+511 EKQADAN
-519 DKETLPAQKIVD
+519 KETLPAQKTID
-531 TTQENNMRAN
+531 STQEINMRVN
-541 DLSAQVIE
+541 DLSTQVVE

-558 PEILVTSQTKQ
+558 PEILVTPQTKQ
-569 HTVRPNGVIKDQ
+569 NTVQPNEVIKGQ
-581 AAMNN
+581 AAQNK
-586 IAQPSLTKSF
+586 ITQPSLAKSYKA
-596 ENKTTNN
+596 KTTNN
-603 VLPRTGE
+603 VLPRTGD
-610 ESSLPIIALGA
+610 ESSLSIIALGV
-621 VIGLV
+621 VIGLA
-626 GIGAALKRYE
+626 GIGAALRRYE

>member
-7 KKSLATTATVIAVTT
+7 KKSLATTATVMAVTT

-29 SAKADTVQNSKNTKN
+29 SAKADTVQNSKNT
-44 TIQQTLPDA
+44 IQQTLPDT

-79 SDLNIANQN
+79 NDLNIANQN
-88 LADADQDV
+88 LADADQSV
-96 DINKNQVKQTKE
+96 DSNKNQVKQTKE
-108 QLSSLEQKKENAQQ
+108 QLSSLEQTKENAQQ
-122 VLVNAHDEY
+122 ILTNAYDEY

-137 PVDVSYMASS
+137 PVNISYTAFS

-159 DYIAYDNQGNLT
+159 DYIAYDNQGNLI
-171 SKNQAYKNFLAN
+171 SENQAYKNFLAN

-189 DFLKKIIAENEKT
+189 DLLKKIIAKNERT

-220 QARVTI
+220 QAKVTI

-252 GWIST
+252 GWVNI
-257 DSYGLSYSISS
+257 DSYGLSYSYSS
-268 TNYNEWDDVDKI
+268 ANYNEWYDVDEI
-280 DHTKKLIENHEEALN
+280 DHTQNLIKNHEEALN
-295 KVQQRLAEL
+295 KIQQRLAEL
-304 HNKMQSAVEKAEKTS
+304 HNKTQSAVEKAEKTS

-361 ELFTQ
+361 ELLTQ
-366 AKDKRNAMQSQAINA
+366 AKDKRNIMQSQAINA

-391 KINSQEKLAA
+391 KTNSQEKLAS

-410 DALKYSSLISLELLT
+410 DALKYSSLINLEPLT
-425 VESGVTPTP
+425 IEPGETPLP
-434 KVTIAIAVEN
+434 KVTTAIAVEN
-444 DDQQNKAVITLPGDE
+444 DDHQNKAVITLPGDE
-459 QENKLPQGTK
+459 QESKLPQGTK

-483 HPGKHTED
+483 HLGKHTED

-504 NEQVTVI
+504 SEQVTVSA
-511 TTEKQADT
+511 TEKQADAN
-519 DKETLPAQKIVD
+519 KETSPAQKTID
-531 TTQENNMRAN
+531 STQENNMRAN
-541 DLSAQVIE
+541 DLSAQVVE

-569 HTVRPNGVIKDQ
+569 HTVRPNGVIKGQ
-581 AAMNN
+581 AALNN
-586 IAQPSLTKSF
+586 IVQPSLAKSF
-596 ENKTTNN
+596 KNKTTNN
-603 VLPRTGE
+603 ILPRTGD

-621 VIGLV
+621 IIGLI
-626 GIGAALKRYE
+626 GIGATLKRYE

>member
-7 KKSLATTATVIAVTT
+7 KKSLATTATVMAVTT

-29 SAKADTVQNSKNTKN
+29 SAKADTVQNSKN

-79 SDLNIANQN
+79 NDLNIANQN
-88 LADADQDV
+88 LADADQNV

-108 QLSSLEQKKENAQQ
+108 QLSSLEQTKENAQQ
-122 VLVNAHDEY
+122 VLTNAHDEY

-137 PVDVSYMASS
+137 PVDVSYMATS

-159 DYIAYDNQGNLT
+159 DYIAYDNQGNLI
-171 SKNQAYKNFLAN
+171 SGNQAYKNFLAN

-189 DFLKKIIAENEKT
+189 DLLKKIIAKNEKN
-202 INYLKMGRP
+202 IQSLKTDSL
-211 FEDNIKNLE
+211 FSAELSKLEDTK
-220 QARVTI
+220 ARA
-226 KEELEELYKVAAAQ
+226 KEELAELYKVVEAQ
-240 REGKYYKPKDDI
+240 KKGEYYKPKYDI
-252 GWIST
+252 SWINT
-257 DSYGLSYSISS
+257 DSYGISAPA
-268 TNYNEWDDVDKI
+268 TYNNGWYDADEV
-280 DHTKKLIENHEEALN
+280 DHTKDLIENHEKVLSE
-295 KVQQRLAEL
+295 VQQRLDEL
-304 HNKMQSAVEKAEKTS
+304 HQRMQSAVERAEKAS

-361 ELFTQ
+361 ELLTE
-366 AKDKRNAMQSQAINA
+366 AKDKRNIMQSQAINA
-381 QTKLLQALLN
+381 QTKLLQAMLN
-391 KINSQEKLAA
+391 KTNSQEKLAS

-410 DALKYSSLISLELLT
+410 DALKYSSLINLEPLT
-425 VESGVTPTP
+425 VVPGVTPTP
-434 KVTIAIAVEN
+434 KVTTAIAVEN
-444 DDQQNKAVITLPGDE
+444 DDHQNKAVITLPGDE

-483 HPGKHTED
+483 HPGKHIED

-504 NEQVTVI
+504 NEQVTVTAI
-511 TTEKQADT
+511 EKQADANKKT
-519 DKETLPAQKIVD
+519 SPAQKTVD
-531 TTQENNMRAN
+531 TAQENNMRAN
-541 DLSAQVIE
+541 DLSTQVVE
-549 VNDDNQTSA
+549 VNNDNQTSA
-558 PEILVTSQTKQ
+558 PEILVTPQTKQ
-569 HTVRPNGVIKDQ
+569 NTVQPNEVIKGQ
-581 AAMNN
+581 AAQNK
-586 IAQPSLTKSF
+586 ITQPSLAKSYKA
-596 ENKTTNN
+596 KTTNN
-603 VLPRTGE
+603 VLPRTGD
-610 ESSLPIIALGA
+610 ESSLTIIALGA
-621 VIGLV
+621 VIGLA
-626 GIGAALKRYE
+626 GIGAALRRYE

>member
-1 MKKRKL
+1 M
-7 KKSLATTATVIAVTT
+7 AVTT

-29 SAKADTVQNSKNTKN
+29 SAKADTVQNSKNT
-44 TIQQTLPDA
+44 TQQTLTDA

-58 QNVCAAQDA
+58 QNVCVAQDA

-79 SDLNIANQN
+79 NDLNIANQN
-88 LADADQDV
+88 LADADQNV

-108 QLSSLEQKKENAQQ
+108 QLSSLEQTKENAQQ
-122 VLVNAHDEY
+122 VLTNAHDEY

-137 PVDVSYMASS
+137 PVDVSYMATS
-147 GGGLSVYEGSML
+147 GGGLSVYERSML
-159 DYIAYDNQGNLT
+159 DYIAYDNQGNLI
-171 SKNQAYKNFLAN
+171 SENQAYKNFLAN

-189 DFLKKIIAENEKT
+189 DLLKKIIAKNEKT

-220 QARVTI
+220 QAKVTI

-240 REGKYYKPKDDI
+240 RKGKYYKPKDDI
-252 GWIST
+252 RWVNIA
-257 DSYGLSYSISS
+257 SYGLSYSPVMSNGWYDDNPTDQIS
-268 TNYNEWDDVDKI
+268 D
-280 DHTKKLIENHEEALN
+280 LIKNHEETLD
-295 KVQQRLAEL
+295 KIQQRLVEL

-361 ELFTQ
+361 ELLTE
-366 AKDKRNAMQSQAINA
+366 AKDKRNIMQSQAINA

-391 KINSQEKLAA
+391 KTNSQEKLAS

-410 DALKYSSLISLELLT
+410 DALKYSSLITLEPLT
-425 VESGVTPTP
+425 VATGVTPAP
-434 KVTIAIAVEN
+434 KVTTAIAVEN
-444 DDQQNKAVITLPGDE
+444 DDHQNKAVITLPGDE

-483 HPGKHTED
+483 HLGKHTED

-504 NEQVTVI
+504 SEQVTVSA
-511 TTEKQADT
+511 TEKQADAN
-519 DKETLPAQKIVD
+519 KETSPAQKTID
-531 TTQENNMRAN
+531 STQENNMRAN
-541 DLSAQVIE
+541 DLSAQVVE

-569 HTVRPNGVIKDQ
+569 HTVRPNGVIKGQ
-581 AAMNN
+581 TALNN
-586 IAQPSLTKSF
+586 IVQPSLAKSF
-596 ENKTTNN
+596 KNKTTNN
-603 VLPRTGE
+603 ILPRTGD

-621 VIGLV
+621 VIGLA
-626 GIGAALKRYE
+626 GIGAALRRYE

>member
-1 MKKRKL
+1 MKRRKL
-7 KKSLATTATVIAVTT
+7 KKSLATTATVMAVTT

-29 SAKADTVQNSKNTKN
+29 SVKADTVQNSKN

-58 QNVCAAQDA
+58 QNICAAQDA

-79 SDLNIANQN
+79 NDLNIANQN
-88 LADADQDV
+88 LADADQNV
-96 DINKNQVKQTKE
+96 DLNKNQVKQTKE
-108 QLSSLEQKKENAQQ
+108 QLSSLEQTKENAQQ
-122 VLVNAHDEY
+122 VLTNAHDEY

-137 PVDVSYMASS
+137 PVDVSYMATS

-159 DYIAYDNQGNLT
+159 DYIAYDNQGNLI
-171 SKNQAYKNFLAN
+171 SENQAYKNFFAN

-189 DFLKKIIAENEKT
+189 DLLKKIIAKNERT

-211 FEDNIKNLE
+211 FEDNIRNLE
-220 QARVTI
+220 QSRSTV
-226 KEELEELYKVAAAQ
+226 KEELEELYKVVEAQ
-240 REGKYYKPKDDI
+240 KDGKYYKPKDDI
-252 GWIST
+252 RWVNIA
-257 DSYGLSYSISS
+257 SYGLSYSPVIS
-268 TNYNEWDDVDKI
+268 NGWYDDNPTDQI
-280 DHTKKLIENHEEALN
+280 SDLIKNHEETLD
-295 KVQQRLAEL
+295 KIQQRLVEL
-304 HNKMQSAVEKAEKTS
+304 HKMQSAVEKAEKTS

-361 ELFTQ
+361 ELLTE
-366 AKDKRNAMQSQAINA
+366 AKDKRNIMQSQAINA

-391 KINSQEKLAA
+391 KTNSQEKLAS

-410 DALKYSSLISLELLT
+410 DALKYSSLITLEPLT
-425 VESGVTPTP
+425 VEPGVTPAP
-434 KVTIAIAVEN
+434 KVTTAIAVEN
-444 DDQQNKAVITLPGDE
+444 DDHQNKAVITLPGDE

-483 HPGKHTED
+483 HLGKHTED

-504 NEQVTVI
+504 SEQVTVSA
-511 TTEKQADT
+511 TEKQADAN
-519 DKETLPAQKIVD
+519 KETSPAQKTID
-531 TTQENNMRAN
+531 STQENNMRAN
-541 DLSAQVIE
+541 DLSAQVVE

-569 HTVRPNGVIKDQ
+569 HTVRPNGVIKGQ
-581 AAMNN
+581 TALNN
-586 IAQPSLTKSF
+586 IVQPSLAKSF
-596 ENKTTNN
+596 KNKTTNN
-603 VLPRTGE
+603 ILPRTGD

-626 GIGAALKRYE
+626 GIGAALRRYE